1 MVAELALSLMAGL
14 RLRTPQSYSPENAG
28 VVKVL
33 SSLFCCLHADAI
45 WKLWGLVN
53 IMLSSCCADTGV
65 SMHRCNAVA
74 VSRWRPVSLEW
85 IVGRLFADKSVSHS
99 LCLVRPNTP
108 GADHSLPAYKLK
120 QIALSMLYYV
130 LCCRVLY
137 QTSHWGVVLVSQ
149 RLMTGAS
156 TLFSCLKLRTSND
169 HRHNLWEVLQIND
182 QWFIAILFLS
192 GFYYSLFVY
201 SSYMRDYMCMLHF
214 EKTNSDSHWF
224 TDLTKGYIF
233 QPLIFWGVCVQ

>member
-1 MVAELALSLMAGL
+1 MEASFSWVDRGKALCRQVSVSLAL
-14 RLRTPQSYSPENAG
+14 
-28 VVKVL
+28 L
-33 SSLFCCLHADAI
+33 SQA
-45 WKLWGLVN
+45 K
-53 IMLSSCCADTGV
+53 
-65 SMHRCNAVA
+65 
-74 VSRWRPVSLEW
+74 
-85 IVGRLFADKSVSHS
+85 
-99 LCLVRPNTP
+99 P

-201 SSYMRDYMCMLHF
+201 SPYMRDYMCVLHF

-233 QPLIFWGVCVQ
+233 QPIIFWGVCVQ